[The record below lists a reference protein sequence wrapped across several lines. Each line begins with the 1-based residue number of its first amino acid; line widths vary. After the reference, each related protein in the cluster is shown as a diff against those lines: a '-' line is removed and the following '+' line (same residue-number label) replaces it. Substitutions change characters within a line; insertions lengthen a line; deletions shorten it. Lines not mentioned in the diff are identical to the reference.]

1 MKRDKKVKKQK
12 VAAAIIVIAVLIVFF
27 VVLFLALT
35 FRAKNSSFAVLN
47 ALDGKN
53 YKKAEKYDTVVIDP
67 DNFSSDE
74 FTELKSSGTLCYAYI
89 NVGSLETF
97 RSYYDDF
104 KALEKKK
111 YDGFDDEFWVDV
123 TDSAWQQHIADLC
136 DDCINEGYDGFF
148 LDNVDVYQELGE
160 DEEIFHALSNILLNV
175 KSTGF
180 PVIINGGK
188 DFIKAYIK
196 SGSPAYLICDGIC
209 QESVYSSYNAD
220 TKKYGRNDASSTK
233 EYLKYL
239 DARKKDGLEI
249 YLIEYTKN
257 PFIKC
262 EAMFKAINSKW
273 NIYVTDNIEL
283 K

>member
-1 MKRDKKVKKQK
+1 MKQK
-12 VAAAIIVIAVLIVFF
+12 NNKHKPLASAIIIIVI
-27 VVLFLALT
+27 VVLFFIVLFLTLT
-35 FRAKNSSFAVLN
+35 FHAKNSSFAVLN
-47 ALDGKN
+47 ALHGKN
-53 YKKAEKYDTVVIDP
+53 YKKAEKYETVVIDP
-67 DNFSSDE
+67 DNFSSE
-74 FTELKSSGTLCYAYI
+74 ELQELKSSGTLCYAYI

-97 RSYYDDF
+97 RDYYDDF
-104 KALEKKK
+104 KTLEKKK

-123 TDSAWQQHIADLC
+123 TDASWQQHISDLC
-136 DDCINEGYDGFF
+136 DECINAGYDGFF
-148 LDNVDVYQELGE
+148 LDNIDVYDELGE
-160 DEEIFHALSNILLNV
+160 DEETFTSLSNILLIV

-188 DFIKAYIK
+188 DFVKAYIK

-209 QESVYSSYNAD
+209 QESVYSSYDAD
-220 TKKYGRNDASSTK
+220 TKKYGRNDATSTK

-257 PFIKC
+257 PLIKC
-262 EAMFKAINSKW
+262 EAMFKAVNSKW
-273 NIYVTDNIEL
+273 NIYVADSIEL